1 MKKLLALGLIT
12 VMTTVCVACGGNTSE
27 QGSEAASQDAQASEV
42 TSEENEAVAIADA
55 NEILTKAWAEYN
67 ATVSEDL
74 QFPVGGGNVESMVMD
89 GPGKFDVT
97 VEAAQDTLTASYCA
111 TPEFV
116 AKTDD
121 VATMMNMMMA
131 NNFTAAAYHITDAAN
146 VDAGIAE
153 LKDATLNNQWMCGM
167 PETFIVV
174 KVGDSYLVS
183 VFGNG
188 QVVEAFKTALTTVY
202 GDAAVVS
209 VEESLM

>member
-12 VMTTVCVACGGNTSE
+12 VMTTVCVACGKTTSD
-27 QGSEAASQDAQASEV
+27 QGSETPGQETEVSDVASED
-42 TSEENEAVAIADA
+42 TEAVAITDA
-55 NEILTKAWAEYN
+55 NEILTKAWTEYN

-74 QFPVGGGNVESMVMD
+74 KFPVGGGNVENMVMD
-89 GPGKFDVT
+89 APGKFDVT

-111 TPEFV
+111 TPDFV
-116 AKTDD
+116 AKTDE

-146 VDAGIAE
+146 VDAAIAE

-188 QVVEAFKTALTTVY
+188 QVVDAFKNALTTVY
-202 GDAAVVS
+202 GEGAVVS

>member
-12 VMTTVCVACGGNTSE
+12 VMTTVCVACGKATSD
-27 QGSEAASQDAQASEV
+27 QGSEASGQETEVSDVASED
-42 TSEENEAVAIADA
+42 TEAVAITDA
-55 NEILTKAWAEYN
+55 NEILTKAWTEYN

-74 QFPVGGGNVESMVMD
+74 KFPVGGGNVENMVMD
-89 GPGKFDVT
+89 APGKFDVT

-111 TPEFV
+111 TPDFV

-146 VDAGIAE
+146 VDAAIAE

-188 QVVEAFKTALTTVY
+188 QVVDAFKNALTTVY
-202 GDAAVVS
+202 GEGAVVS